1 MSPFQRGLLKAAKTI
16 HLYVTLLTLVLILFF
31 AVSGFMLNHE
41 DWFSPTEP
49 YRTMHTGSIAS
60 VFLSPVDRLGIV
72 ELLRKDFGAVG
83 LVETFEEEDDRIRVV
98 FKRPGTQVTAEVLK
112 ATGMAEVA
120 IDTRGWTGMFLDLH
134 RGKATGQVWRFVLDA
149 VCVSLVIITLT
160 GLILFQSLKG
170 RGRYGWMILI
180 VGAVAGIVGYLTVP

>member
-1 MSPFQRGLLKAAKTI
+1 MSPFHRGLLKAAQKI

-31 AVSGFMLNHE
+31 AASGFMLNHE

-49 YRTMHTGSIAS
+49 YRTVRTGTIAS
-60 VFLSPVDRLGIV
+60 ALLAPVDRLGIV
-72 ELLRKDFGAVG
+72 ESLRKDFGAVG
-83 LVETFEEEDDRIRVV
+83 LVETFEDEDDRIRVV

-112 ATGMAEVA
+112 ASGMAEVA
-120 IDTRGWTGMFLDLH
+120 IDTRGWTGLFLDLH

-149 VCVSLVIITLT
+149 VCLSLVIIALT

-170 RGRYGWMILI
+170 RGRFGWMILI
-180 VGAVAGIVGYLTVP
+180 LGAMAGFVGYLTVP